1 MLDYYPIYLNLMDK
15 KAVMIGGGKVA
26 ERKVK
31 GLIEAK
37 ADITIVSPELTEKL
51 HHYYLQGTIT
61 WKKKTFSADD
71 ILDAFLIITAVN
83 DAKVSL
89 AVKKAANPNQLLNL
103 ADHPEESNFILPSV
117 YKQGKLNISI
127 STSGASPILAKKIK
141 QNLSNLYGPEYKEY
155 VDFLYKCRKWILQ
168 EIQDPELKK
177 SLLSA
182 ITEQD
187 FLTSTTREKYF
198 KEVLE
203 SMTKQ

>member
-15 KAVMIGGGKVA
+15 KAVVIGGGKVA
-26 ERKVK
+26 ERKIK

-37 ADITIVSPELTEKL
+37 AEITVVSPALTEKL
-51 HHYYLQGTIT
+51 HHYHLQGTIT
-61 WKKKTFSADD
+61 WKKKIFSADD
-71 ILDAFLIITAVN
+71 ISDAFLIITAVN

-89 AVKKAANPNQLLNL
+89 AVKKAANPNQLLSL

-141 QNLSNLYGPEYKEY
+141 QNLSNLYGPEYKDY
-155 VDFLYKCRKWILQ
+155 VDFLYNCRKWILQ
-168 EIQDPELKK
+168 EIQDPEMKK

-187 FLTSTTREKYF
+187 FLTSTAREKDF

-203 SMTKQ
+203 SRTNQ